1 MSSKRRFFSHPYTTH
16 MEHVQAEQF
25 RGVYYYLFAGIALL
39 VAAFLFVAPTNA
51 QTVEESTAI
60 EGEIEASVTEP
71 KITDVFVSEDAVVS
85 ADPVEEAPSVEAVLD
100 ETVTEAD
107 LGLSEPVKAPGAF
120 HFLKRFGRAVQE
132 ATTFDATEKNELRLK
147 NANIDFLEGKKAA
160 EEKGDFSFAE
170 KAAERAEK
178 RLGKITE
185 SIKNQ
190 KGAGDERS
198 NQLLDSVLDNHIKH
212 QKILGAVEAQALVSA
227 PEFATRL
234 HNVQEKTS
242 EHVGEALTA
251 GEQSADQVTE
261 RINRVFSEQQGSE
274 FRDLRNLEVLQQ
286 IEDHVPEEAR
296 VGIERAQDATLNRFR
311 IQIEQ
316 LPEENRGEKFNQY
329 VRNFGGDKTRHLQMF
344 EQMKQFEGLPQEI
357 QEQIEAAKDIAAN
370 RFQQELQGGS
380 QEFRNQAFAR
390 FRIDVD
396 PNKLRVMSEIRQRV
410 HVGDAAIEAEIKEHE
425 SKSIDAFVSQFPDAE
440 SDAAQFK
447 KLSEEMASNPSPNT
461 FRILQELETKVK
473 ADPKKA
479 AFIAQMEQQ
488 TKQQFAKRAQEHG
501 DRFLQEIA
509 GTTNP
514 EDIAI
519 FQQLQ
524 SEFSSDPDQFF
535 GPPPFGDFGPE
546 GFGPPGDFGSPGDFG
561 PEGGFPPFGEP
572 GFGPESAGSF
582 GPQGFGPPPGFASF
596 FDRAIQ
602 KNAEALTKN
611 IQQVNDPALFEQFQ
625 KKIQSVSPEVLET
638 IQQKQSNFQSIFQQK
653 RDFVAEFQLQ
663 QKGQGQF
670 PFGAPPFGPPPQ
682 GFDPS
687 NPSAN
692 QPFPSKTPVFD
703 NFPDDFP
710 EDFPKDLPSF
720 EDEHGPFPP
729 PSGDFNPAKDGF
741 IPGPF
746 PPPFGQDQKLND
758 NNSGSGSQGKNQQN
772 PFFNQKSFLNTQ
784 KENKQNQPSSEKQNQ
799 PQLFFNQNKVQIP
812 FGGQN
817 TEDSGLQEP
826 KPFFPNQP
834 FGENKKLL
842 VPESK
847 GLTQPQPF
855 GNEQP
860 ILNQPKPFFNE
871 PIIFEK
877 NQPTEP
883 QPTQPNQPVF
893 EQPKQPVFEPLSQ
906 PTNQEPQLF
915 QPQNN
920 PIPFSPPPTDDHS
933 GSSGS
938 GGSGSGSFSGPSGDS
953 GSFSGPSAPSS
964 FPSAPPSGEVHGIFG
979 SFLRDVGQ
987 GFTIVRS
994 LFTRSVTAGTGF
1006 FIGR

>member
-1 MSSKRRFFSHPYTTH
+1 MPPKRRFFNHPYTTH
-16 MEHVQAEQF
+16 MEHAQAEQF

-71 KITDVFVSEDAVVS
+71 EITDVFVSEDAVVS

-160 EEKGDFSFAE
+160 EENGDFSFAE

-242 EHVGEALTA
+242 EHVGEALIA

-274 FRDLRNLEVLQQ
+274 FRELRNLEVLQQ
-286 IEDHVPEEAR
+286 IEDHLPEQAR
-296 VGIERAQDATLNRFR
+296 FGIERAQDAALNRFS

-316 LPEENRGEKFNQY
+316 SPEENRGETFNKY
-329 VRNFGGDKTRHLQMF
+329 VRHFGGDKTRHLQMF
-344 EQMKQFEGLPQEI
+344 EQMKQFEGLPPEI
-357 QEQIEAAKDIAAN
+357 QEQMESAKDIAAN

-380 QEFRNQAFAR
+380 QEFRDQAFAR

-410 HVGDAAIEAEIKEHE
+410 HVDDAAIEAEIKEHE
-425 SKSIDAFVSQFPDAE
+425 AKSIDAFVAQFPDAE

-524 SEFSSDPDQFF
+524 SEFSSNPDQFF

-546 GFGPPGDFGSPGDFG
+546 G
-561 PEGGFPPFGEP
+561 GFPPLGDP
-572 GFGPESAGSF
+572 GFDPESAGSF
-582 GPQGFGPPPGFASF
+582 GPPGFGPPPGFASF

-625 KKIQSVSPEVLET
+625 KKIQSVSPEVLKT

-653 RDFVAEFQLQ
+653 QDFVAEFQL

-720 EDEHGPFPP
+720 EDEHGPFPS

-772 PFFNQKSFLNTQ
+772 PFF
-784 KENKQNQPSSEKQNQ
+784 
-799 PQLFFNQNKVQIP
+799 
-812 FGGQN
+812 
-817 TEDSGLQEP
+817 
-826 KPFFPNQP
+826 PNQP

-860 ILNQPKPFFNE
+860 ILNQPKSFFNDE
-871 PIIFEK
+871 PTIFEK
-877 NQPTEP
+877 SQSTEP
-883 QPTQPNQPVF
+883 QPIQPIQPNQPVF

-953 GSFSGPSAPSS
+953 GSFSGPSAPPS